1 MNVYVWNDKRGNIQN
16 ASSVSGILAN
26 CGFSTYS
33 NISKKRMPCV
43 LYINL
48 LTPCPDWLGGAG
60 KTHIDL
66 APYAITIAKTVSSLA
81 YKMPSYYGQG
91 YSLPNKSIFTNEEDI
106 AADYLRDFLKKRYVD
121 TQADPTLK
129 NRDILTQSGVW
140 YRIRP
145 IMIDSGFE
153 PRIDWGKTRRTLQG
167 SIKQRCAEL
176 SQEVWHKKV
185 TREDLGIIA
194 KARAMMLYG
203 GDVYPVSIDN
213 IRELA
218 RKGVAIVV
226 IEKEGIAEILKDS
239 AERYGVALVHTQGRF
254 TDYTKDLIE
263 AAKLISPHVATLTD
277 YDAVGVQTSAATRTK
292 TERIGVDMD
301 TIAWLQQNGYP
312 DLTVEDVQEEYKPN
326 LFVDDEYLQNYRI
339 ELDSISAILGAEG
352 FWKYVAHKL
361 EQLAQKPGTKGFD
374 YITNEVV
381 TRPHSNELYPD
392 AITEFLSKLSE
403 YAEQITEDVWDNIT
417 GKLSDV
423 KRLLPVENIKNE
435 NKEKL
440 KNIVT
445 EDVIIQETVIPKIT
459 NLVKELSDK
468 T

>member
-1 MNVYVWNDKRGNIQN
+1 
-16 ASSVSGILAN
+16 
-26 CGFSTYS
+26 
-33 NISKKRMPCV
+33 
-43 LYINL
+43 
-48 LTPCPDWLGGAG
+48 
-60 KTHIDL
+60 
-66 APYAITIAKTVSSLA
+66 
-81 YKMPSYYGQG
+81 MPSYYGQG
-91 YSLPNKSIFTNEEDI
+91 YGSPSRSIFTNEEDV

-121 TQADPTLK
+121 IQADPTLK
-129 NRDILTQSGVW
+129 NRDRLTQSGVW

-145 IMIDSGFE
+145 IMIESGFE

-176 SQEVWHKKV
+176 SQEVWHEKV

-239 AERYGVALVHTQGRF
+239 AEKYGVALVHTQGRF

-263 AAKLISPHVATLTD
+263 AAKLISPHVVTLTD
-277 YDAVGVQTSAATRTK
+277 YDAVGVQTSAATRTQ

-326 LFVDDEYLQNYRI
+326 LFIDDEYLQHYRI
-339 ELDSISAILGAEG
+339 ELDSISAIVGAEG

-374 YITNEVV
+374 YITNEVI
-381 TRPHSNELYPD
+381 TRPHSKELYPD
-392 AITEFLSKLSE
+392 AITELLSKLSE

-417 GKLSDV
+417 EELSDV
-423 KRLLPVENIKNE
+423 KGLLPVEDMENE

-440 KNIVT
+440 KNVVT
-445 EDVIIQETVIPKIT
+445 EDAVIQETVIPKIAK
-459 NLVKELSDK
+459 LVKELTDK
-468 T
+468 I